1 VFQSVSSMGHTKT
14 FILLVL
20 VISIDACKRSS
31 SPPSEPPQKVST
43 KSSED
48 IFECDDRD
56 PGAGLKQFSSANTEF
71 FLSLYKSLKSE
82 GNVLL
87 SPYSIF
93 SGLSLLQLATVGQ
106 TRTQYQQVLHYG
118 KENSSVIHQQAR
130 DVLQSLDRLSRVSNE
145 TFILRS
151 ANSIFLDS
159 SLVVKQSYMSKAQC
173 YYKAGVTTLP
183 LQADPQRSAEKMNAW
198 VSNKTNNRITDLVSA
213 GSLGGNTMAVLV
225 NTVFFKAPWRLPFN
239 KFSTK
244 ADVLFTRQDT
254 TKVRVDMMVL
264 EKYLSFARLQSGGI
278 IVELDYDTCK
288 DCDEESSE
296 MAMYVFI
303 PDKEVDWEVFEQE
316 VLQADILSGEGVK
329 FDQESI
335 RLEMPKFEV
344 SHQVDLVDA
353 LSELGLNLGGDF
365 SGLSESSTQVSDVL
379 HRVFLR
385 VDEEGSEGAAAT
397 ALFMSRM
404 LFIPR
409 MSITVDTTFFISIV
423 HKQSRVVV
431 FAGKVDKPEKVNN
444 E

>member
-1 VFQSVSSMGHTKT
+1 MGHTKT
-14 FILLVL
+14 FTFLLLFV
-20 VISIDACKRSS
+20 SIQGCKRSS
-31 SPPSEPPQKVST
+31 SPPSEPVTQVTTKVI
-43 KSSED
+43 ED
-48 IFECDDRD
+48 IFECDANEHGDD
-56 PGAGLKQFSSANTEF
+56 LMKFSAVNTEF
-71 FLSLYKSLKSE
+71 FLSLYKSLKRE

-106 TRTQYQQVLHYG
+106 TRTQYEQALHYG

-130 DVLQSLDRLSRVSNE
+130 NVLQSLDRLSRVSNE

-183 LQADPQRSAEKMNAW
+183 LQSDPQGSADKMNAW

-213 GSLGGNTMAVLV
+213 GSLGRDTMAVLV
-225 NTVFFKAPWRLPFN
+225 NTVYFKAPWRLPFN

-244 ADVLFTRQDT
+244 TDVLFTKQDT
-254 TKVRVDMMVL
+254 TKVKVDMMAL
-264 EKYLSFARLQSGGI
+264 EKYLSFARLQSGGM

-288 DCDEESSE
+288 DCDEASSE

-316 VLQADILSGEGVK
+316 VLQADVLSGEGVE
-329 FDQESI
+329 FDQEAI

-365 SGLSESSTQVSDVL
+365 SGLTDSPTQVSDVL

-409 MSITVDTTFFISIV
+409 MTITVDRTFFISIV

-431 FAGKVDKPEKVNN
+431 FAGKVDKPEKVNS

>member
-1 VFQSVSSMGHTKT
+1 MGYTRT

-20 VISIDACKRSS
+20 VIGIHGCKRSS
-31 SPPSEPPQKVST
+31 SPPSEPGNKATT
-43 KSSED
+43 KASED
-48 IFECDDRD
+48 IFECDDKEQGD
-56 PGAGLKQFSSANTEF
+56 DLMQFSTANTEF

-130 DVLQSLDRLSRVSNE
+130 AVLQSLDRLSRVSNE

-159 SLVVKQSYMSKAQC
+159 SLVVKESYMSKAQC

-183 LQADPQRSAEKMNAW
+183 LQSDPQGSADKMNVW
-198 VSNKTNNRITDLVSA
+198 VSNKTNNRITDLVSV
-213 GSLGGNTMAVLV
+213 GSLGRDTVAVLV

-244 ADVLFTRQDT
+244 TDVLFTRHDT
-254 TKVRVDMMVL
+254 TKVRVDMMAL
-264 EKYLSFARLQSGGI
+264 EKYLSFARLQSGGM

-288 DCDEESSE
+288 DCDEKSSE

-303 PDKEVDWEVFEQE
+303 PDKKVEWEVFEQE
-316 VLQADILSGEGVK
+316 VLQADILSGEGVE
-329 FDQESI
+329 FDQEAI

-353 LSELGLNLGGDF
+353 LSQLGLNLGGDF
-365 SGLSESSTQVSDVL
+365 SGLTDTPTQVSDVL

-409 MSITVDTTFFISIV
+409 MTVTVDRTFFISIV

-431 FAGKVDKPEKVNN
+431 FAGKVDKPEKVDS

>member
-1 VFQSVSSMGHTKT
+1 MGYTRT

-20 VISIDACKRSS
+20 VIGIHGCKRSS
-31 SPPSEPPQKVST
+31 SPPSEPGNKATT
-43 KSSED
+43 KASED
-48 IFECDDRD
+48 IFECDDKEQGD
-56 PGAGLKQFSSANTEF
+56 DLMQFSTANTEF

-130 DVLQSLDRLSRVSNE
+130 AVLQSLDRLSRVSNE

-159 SLVVKQSYMSKAQC
+159 SLVVKESYMSKAQC

-183 LQADPQRSAEKMNAW
+183 LQSDPQGSADKMNVW

-213 GSLGGNTMAVLV
+213 GSLGRDTVAVLV

-244 ADVLFTRQDT
+244 ADVLFTRHDT
-254 TKVRVDMMVL
+254 TKVRVDMMAL
-264 EKYLSFARLQSGGI
+264 EKYLSFARLQSGGM

-288 DCDEESSE
+288 DCDEKSSE

-303 PDKEVDWEVFEQE
+303 PDKGVDWEVFEQE
-316 VLQADILSGEGVK
+316 VLQADILSGEGVE
-329 FDQESI
+329 FDQEAI

-353 LSELGLNLGGDF
+353 LSQLGLNLGGDF
-365 SGLSESSTQVSDVL
+365 SGLTDTPTQVSDVL

-409 MSITVDTTFFISIV
+409 MTVTVDRTFFISIV

-431 FAGKVDKPEKVNN
+431 FAGKVDKPEKVDS